1 MELLR
6 AIGDFLNNQSV
17 AAFMGAFA
25 AFALV
30 VLNDWRRDARKVKNI
45 AGEIAMNRSLAEGK
59 LEAVRSNR
67 NLMRQHN
74 KVMPA
79 PILKFN
85 TTLIRELYA
94 EVLSRLRVEQR
105 RAIEALCYTMEATD
119 GVLLEAHEL
128 ARSFGSS
135 EPADRIAKAERL
147 LTEYADAIV
156 NLKRLMEMC
165 DNYVMGN
172 YTVIVTKQYD
182 RPPCLRGAM
191 TVSNNTPHADARERA
206 RHTHAAGRWA

>member
-6 AIGDFLNNQSV
+6 AIGDFLDNQSV

-30 VLNDWRRDARKVKNI
+30 VLNDWRREARKVTNI

-59 LEAVRSNR
+59 LETVRRNR
-67 NLMRQHN
+67 DLIRQYN
-74 KVMPA
+74 EVNPA

-85 TTLIRELYA
+85 TTLVRELSA
-94 EVLSRLRVEQR
+94 EVLARLSVEQR

-119 GVLLEAHEL
+119 GVLLDANGL
-128 ARSFGSS
+128 ARSFGSPS
-135 EPADRIAKAERL
+135 EPAGRIARAERL
-147 LTEYADAIV
+147 LAEYADAIV

-165 DNYVMGN
+165 ENYGSGN
-172 YTVIVTKQYD
+172 YTIIVTKQYD
-182 RPPCLRGAM
+182 RL
-191 TVSNNTPHADARERA
+191 SYEEQ
-206 RHTHAAGRWA
+206 